1 MQHTDTCIEVF
12 KQDNTR
18 IKSEKG
24 LQILPCIIKET
35 EVMYYVQHLTITGLK
50 VLQILIFKNTNV
62 HVLIP
67 IQVSWS
73 SNPIL
78 HFCTCILTVFKIP
91 S

>member
-35 EVMYYVQHLTITGLK
+35 EVMYYVKHLT
-50 VLQILIFKNTNV
+50 
-62 HVLIP
+62 
-67 IQVSWS
+67 S
-73 SNPIL
+73 
-78 HFCTCILTVFKIP
+78 
-91 S
+91 

>member
-35 EVMYYVQHLTITGLK
+35 GN
-50 VLQILIFKNTNV
+50 ILCETFD
-62 HVLIP
+62 VLIK
-67 IQVSWS
+67 
-73 SNPIL
+73 
-78 HFCTCILTVFKIP
+78 TGT
-91 S
+91 